1 MNVLP
6 YLPPPPPPQKLTDN
20 YKSEENSSNVE
31 VLMVTLM
38 GQLEEFI

>member
-6 YLPPPPPPQKLTDN
+6 CPPPPPSQKLTEN
-20 YKSEENSSNVE
+20 YKSSEENSSNVE